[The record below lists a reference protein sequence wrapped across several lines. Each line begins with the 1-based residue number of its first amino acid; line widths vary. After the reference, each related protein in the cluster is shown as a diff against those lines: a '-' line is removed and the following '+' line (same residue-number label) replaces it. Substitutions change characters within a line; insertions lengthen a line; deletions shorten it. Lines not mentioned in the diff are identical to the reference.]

1 MWSSGVTSVKDLLTS
16 LIHRHWP
23 FLPAGLFL
31 SAILFV
37 FWYVNRDYLAPGA
50 GALFL
55 ENPLPAFGLMIFGAF
70 VAASL
75 AGEFAIKAP
84 LTVEPLLFGFVG
96 GFLAGAGSVI
106 AAMSVSSVVL
116 FNLAGVF
123 TLPAFMI
130 TKGWL
135 YLAFMIAGGAVG
147 SRLLVLTTIKLGRPG
162 REISIP
168 KVLNGRRSRLFLYA
182 LAGIFVIAM
191 VAAFVLPATVER
203 RASALLSIGLMAML
217 GFASERG
224 TICMSSMLKELFI
237 SKSSYVWRN
246 VLFTIMCLALFYQL
260 GLQLNLYAPIDVDS
274 IVTAPTLLAAGS
286 FIMGLGFVF
295 ADGCFIG
302 SLWKAG
308 QGNVVNMVGL
318 VGLVMGIG
326 TVQMLARFAPLPASA
341 SSIPNE
347 LGAVANSWLLVAVL
361 WILGLF
367 ALFLFRRKR
376 YRY

>member
-1 MWSSGVTSVKDLLTS
+1 MSS
-16 LIHRHWP
+16 LIRRHWYY
-23 FLPAGLFL
+23 LPAGLFL
-31 SAILFV
+31 SAILIV
-37 FWYVNRDYLAPGA
+37 FWYVNRDYLAPG
-50 GALFL
+50 GATAFFL
-55 ENPLPAFGLMIFGAF
+55 ESPLPAFGLMIVGAF

-75 AGEFAIKAP
+75 AGEFAIKMP
-84 LTVEPLLFGFVG
+84 LTVEPMIFGLVG
-96 GFLAGAGSVI
+96 GFLAGAGSVV

-147 SRLLVLTTIKLGRPG
+147 SRLLVLITLRLATAR
-162 REISIP
+162 REISVP
-168 KVLNGRRSRLFLYA
+168 KVLNDRRSRLFLYA
-182 LAGIFVIAM
+182 LAGIFVLAM
-191 VAAFVLPATVER
+191 VAAFVLPAAAER
-203 RASALLSIGLMAML
+203 RASVLLGIGLMAML

-237 SKSSYVWRN
+237 SKSAYVWRN

-260 GLQLNLYAPIDVDS
+260 GLQLKLYAPIEVDS
-274 IVTAPTLLAAGS
+274 IVAAPLLLAAGS

-308 QGNVVNMVGL
+308 QGNVVNMAGL
-318 VGLVMGIG
+318 VGLIVGIG
-326 TVQMLARFAPLPASA
+326 AMQMLGKFVPLPVSA

-347 LGAVANSWLLVAVL
+347 LGSMANSWLLVTAL
-361 WILGLF
+361 WALGLS
-367 ALFLFRRKR
+367 ALLLFRRER